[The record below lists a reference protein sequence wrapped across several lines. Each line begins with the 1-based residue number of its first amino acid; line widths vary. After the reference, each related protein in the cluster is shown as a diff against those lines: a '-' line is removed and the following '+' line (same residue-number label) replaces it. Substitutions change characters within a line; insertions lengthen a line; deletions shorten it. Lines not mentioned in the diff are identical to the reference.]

1 MIAGFIFLLFFTGG
15 NGSCLEIPDEEQQI
29 NTETIERGRNICR
42 VPDDDQQ
49 INNETIIRDKEVEKL
64 CNFQAIVHH
73 LNLTKVSFKY
83 TMSRPVINNS
93 NPTDVYIAVK
103 LYAILNV
110 REIDQTFIS
119 YIWVHLIWQ
128 NQYVK
133 WEPNQFCGIKFI
145 TIPTAYLW
153 MPDIVI
159 EEMTE
164 KDKASQSPYLTIV
177 YDGSTEFRNDQ
188 VVVSTC
194 KMQVYKFPFD
204 SQSCNLSF
212 RSIMHDDTEIK
223 LQPFTNETKMREW
236 SLNKMHTQYE
246 WLYQNMSIVSRH
258 DNFIFNQTI
267 IVYTITMKRRSV
279 LYIAN
284 FILPILFFLTL
295 DLASFL
301 ISDTGGEKL
310 SFKVTVLLAV
320 TVMQLLLN
328 EILPSSSDSI
338 PLIAVYCIGIFTLM
352 LLSLLETVLV
362 MHLIEKDSALQD
374 ETDGDRNM
382 ADNYGVKEDNHNFQ
396 SFFRTFTH
404 ILKSVAQ
411 QILKFCMW
419 LRTIDM
425 DTFYNQFQKI

>member
-1 MIAGFIFLLFFTGG
+1 MFK
-15 NGSCLEIPDEEQQI
+15 
-29 NTETIERGRNICR
+29 
-42 VPDDDQQ
+42 
-49 INNETIIRDKEVEKL
+49 DKTYLSLWEL
-64 CNFQAIVHH
+64 M
-73 LNLTKVSFKY
+73 LT
-83 TMSRPVINNS
+83 
-93 NPTDVYIAVK
+93 
-103 LYAILNV
+103 
-110 REIDQTFIS
+110 REPYCS
-119 YIWVHLIWQ
+119 
-128 NQYVK
+128 
-133 WEPNQFCGIKFI
+133 E
-145 TIPTAYLW
+145 
-153 MPDIVI
+153 
-159 EEMTE
+159 TE
-164 KDKASQSPYLTIV
+164 KDKASPSPYLTIV

-223 LQPFTNETKMREW
+223 LQPYTNETKMQEW
-236 SLNKMHTQYE
+236 SLDNMHTQYE
-246 WLYQNMSIVSRH
+246 WLYQNMSVVSRH

-320 TVMQLLLN
+320 TVMQFLLN

-352 LLSLLETVLV
+352 LLSLLETILV
-362 MHLIEKDSALQD
+362 MHLIEKDSAVQD
-374 ETDGDRNM
+374 ETDGDGNM
-382 ADNYGVKEDNHNFQ
+382 ADNYGVKEDNHDFQ
-396 SFFRTFTH
+396 SFFRTQDIRLQPSDNSTEATEWSPD
-404 ILKSVAQ
+404 LMQKQ
-411 QILKFCMW
+411 YEW
-419 LRTIDM
+419 LFINMTVTANNASDLV
-425 DTFYNQFQKI
+425 